1 MKREESLQLRLWN
14 LNTGVCALQK
24 SIQNAEG
31 GDDTCFQCLFTF
43 ALIGGNLTDQL
54 TGSHWGIGSG
64 IQISET

>member
-14 LNTGVCALQK
+14 LNTGVCAFQK
-24 SIQNAEG
+24 SIQNAAG

-54 TGSHWGIGSG
+54 TGSHGGTGGGI
-64 IQISET
+64 ETPET

>member
-14 LNTGVCALQK
+14 LNTGVCAFQK

-31 GDDTCFQCLFTF
+31 GDDTCFQCLLKF

-54 TGSHWGIGSG
+54 ARSHRGIGSG

>member
-1 MKREESLQLRLWN
+1 MEREESLQLRLWN
-14 LNTGVCALQK
+14 LNTGVCAFQK

-43 ALIGGNLTDQL
+43 ALIDGNLTDQL
-54 TGSHWGIGSG
+54 TGSHRGIGSG